1 MYVDKNRLFSA
12 FVTACKYPDKLSII
26 CTQTAATGDG
36 LQNKLKLWSF
46 FQQD

>member
-36 LQNKLKLWSF
+36 LQN
-46 FQQD
+46 